1 MLLTTSALAVFSAIW
16 MWTADPPYPQRADTL
31 TTHLIVEFDRTITS
45 NVIKRTARNEA
56 TAIWK
61 PYGIE
66 LLWSD
71 NGPCAAAL
79 HLDVSVARYKPDL
92 TLDGLPLVLG
102 RAMVDPSGVVQ
113 GPIRISFDAVEQL
126 LRRRASNPVLHDY
139 ELGRALGRVLA
150 HELGHVLLGRDHD
163 SKGLMRARLTTED
176 LARSDRRGVRLSD
189 VSVSR
194 LRSQIAHL
202 SEAQRSVGENEHRT
216 CDPDDA
222 PAWEREAPAPLGSTA
237 RLVRSTRLRQ
247 ASGEAGDC
255 Q

>member
-1 MLLTTSALAVFSAIW
+1 LHP
-16 MWTADPPYPQRADTL
+16 TATL
-31 TTHLIVEFDRTITS
+31 TVHINLEFDAAIRSKTIKT
-45 NVIKRTARNEA
+45 IARNEA
-56 TAIWK
+56 AAIWK

-71 NGPCAAAL
+71 NRLCAAAL
-79 HLDVSVARYKPDL
+79 HLNVSVARSQPDAA
-92 TLDGLPLVLG
+92 LDGLPLVLG
-102 RAMVDPSGVVQ
+102 DTMVDPSGVVH
-113 GPIRISFDAVEQL
+113 GPIRISLGAVEQL
-126 LRRRASNPVLHDY
+126 LKRRPSNPALHDY

-150 HELGHVLLGRDHD
+150 HELGHVLLGPNHD

-176 LARSDRRGVRLSD
+176 LARYDRRGVRLSD

-202 SEAQRSVGENEHRT
+202 SDAQRSVGENEHRT

-247 ASGEAGDC
+247 TSGEAGDC

>member
-1 MLLTTSALAVFSAIW
+1 MSITSTVLAACAFW
-16 MWTADPPYPQRADTL
+16 MWTGVPAQLHPTATL
-31 TTHLIVEFDRTITS
+31 TVHINLEFDAAIRSKTIKT
-45 NVIKRTARNEA
+45 IARNEA
-56 TAIWK
+56 AAIWSA
-61 PYGIE
+61 YGVE
-66 LLWSD
+66 LQWSESD
-71 NGPCAAAL
+71 CGAVL
-79 HLDVSVARYKPDL
+79 DLDVIVGRHEPGVV
-92 TLDGLPLVLG
+92 LDGSPSVLG
-102 RAMVDPSGVVQ
+102 TTTVDRSGVVRA
-113 GPIRISFDAVEQL
+113 PIHISIDTIEYL
-126 LRRRASNPVLHDY
+126 LLHRTGELPVLRDQ

-150 HELGHVLLGRDHD
+150 HELGHVLLGPNHD

-176 LARSDRRGVRLSD
+176 LARYDRRGVRLSD

-202 SEAQRSVGENEHRT
+202 SDAQRSVGENEHRT

-247 ASGEAGDC
+247 TSGEAGDC

>member
-1 MLLTTSALAVFSAIW
+1 MLLTTSALAMFSAIW
-16 MWTADPPYPQRADTL
+16 MWTADPPSPQRADTL
-31 TTHLIVEFDRTITS
+31 TTHVVVEFDRTITS

-71 NGPCAAAL
+71 NRLCAAAL
-79 HLDVSVARYKPDL
+79 HLNVSVARSQPDAA
-92 TLDGLPLVLG
+92 LDGLPLVLG
-102 RAMVDPSGVVQ
+102 DAMVDPSGVVQ
-113 GPIRISFDAVEQL
+113 GPIRISLGAVEQL
-126 LRRRASNPVLHDY
+126 LKRRPSNPALHDY

-150 HELGHVLLGRDHD
+150 HELGHVLLGPNHD

-176 LARSDRRGVRLSD
+176 LARYDRRGVRLSD

-202 SEAQRSVGENEHRT
+202 SDAQRSVGEDEHRT

-247 ASGEAGDC
+247 TSGEAGDC